1 MTVDEIKSMYTMSD
15 IVRRYGFHPNRAGF
29 ISCPFHTGDRSP
41 SLKIYAKGF
50 HCHACGANGDIFT
63 FVQKMD
69 NCDFK
74 TAFYSLGG
82 IYQKPTASSRLAIYK
97 AKKAKEKRLKQE
109 EELKKKKEKNNTIIH
124 ASRELFKRA
133 EPLSDDWWDYLD
145 IYSMAVIKDE
155 NMEGGV

>member
-1 MTVDEIKSMYTMSD
+1 MSD

-29 ISCPFHTGDRSP
+29 ISCPFHMGDRSP
-41 SLKIYAKGF
+41 SLKVYQRDF

-82 IYQKPTASSRLAIYK
+82 IYQKATVSSKIAVYK
-97 AKKAKEKRLKQE
+97 AQKARDTKQIKESRIRAQIIRNNQLIGSYITLSKRYEPFSDEWCMCMNEYTKCLGIDEYLENKLK
-109 EELKKKKEKNNTIIH
+109 
-124 ASRELFKRA
+124 
-133 EPLSDDWWDYLD
+133 
-145 IYSMAVIKDE
+145 
-155 NMEGGV
+155 GGV